1 MRRKRSP
8 NSASTDHMRSIFS
21 AVLLGAGLVA
31 GAAIAADKPRAA
43 HEVTIKMSQE
53 AFVPAQITVDA
64 GTPITWTNNDTM
76 PHSVTAQDGT
86 FDSGPIQPGK
96 QFKWTP
102 QTAGAIDY
110 HCIFHPSMTAV
121 MTVRKAP

>member
-1 MRRKRSP
+1 
-8 NSASTDHMRSIFS
+8 MRSMLS
-21 AVLLGAGLVA
+21 AVLISAGIVA
-31 GAAIAADKPRAA
+31 GAAVAADKPQAA
-43 HEVTIKMSQE
+43 HAATVEMTQE

-64 GTPITWTNNDTM
+64 GTSITWINNDTV
-76 PHSVTAQDGT
+76 PHSVTAQDGR

-102 QTAGAIDY
+102 QTTGAIDY

-121 MTVRKAP
+121 MTVRKAL